1 MKRLFHFLLMISTVC
16 LAAAETEMI
25 DLDTI
30 NPSFNTPM
38 SWYPNKGAAFTPL
51 PTVTY
56 SVEQG
61 RKAMRISNV
70 QGKDGCRFDC
80 YRNYPVLN
88 GDRIILTAEVKGKG
102 KGIFTVQAYSGK
114 KWMGHIG
121 IKDFKVPSE
130 WDRVQVSF
138 DIVDLSEKD
147 MTDGVICMFGAGKGS
162 DFQLR
167 SLKFERVAEIAGN
180 TAFPNIWTA
189 FLPMDADYQPT
200 KQELTSIPAA
210 LNGVKP
216 RKVQFAGGE
225 HDFKPDFENKPGP
238 LPHGAGNCAWLFAE
252 INAPQ
257 DEDYTIGAGA
267 DWWMQVNVN
276 GKAVIDTLK
285 DGNTHHPPRITDHK
299 TTVRLKKGRNLL
311 AVKYVTGAGSSGCRT
326 ENTHCRGTV
335 QRRL

>member
-167 SLKFERVAEIAGN
+167 SLKFERVA
-180 TAFPNIWTA
+180 
-189 FLPMDADYQPT
+189 
-200 KQELTSIPAA
+200 
-210 LNGVKP
+210 
-216 RKVQFAGGE
+216 
-225 HDFKPDFENKPGP
+225 
-238 LPHGAGNCAWLFAE
+238 
-252 INAPQ
+252 
-257 DEDYTIGAGA
+257 
-267 DWWMQVNVN
+267 
-276 GKAVIDTLK
+276 
-285 DGNTHHPPRITDHK
+285 
-299 TTVRLKKGRNLL
+299 
-311 AVKYVTGAGSSGCRT
+311 
-326 ENTHCRGTV
+326 
-335 QRRL
+335 